1 VDMNDAQEKP
11 LTENPLTEN
20 TLTAEPLAPAVPPSR
35 PRRRRPAMPLDPRRS
50 PSDLGAEQQAEPVPG
65 EAPARTGNAV
75 SIAGG
80 VAVLRAALRNVPG
93 GPGVYRMLDRR
104 GDALYVGKARSLKSR
119 IQNYTHPAGLSNRL
133 RRMVAETATLEIVVT
148 ATEAEALL
156 LECNLIKRLM
166 PRYNVLLRDDKSF
179 PFIHLTAGHD
189 FPQLTKY
196 RGARDK
202 VGAYFGPFASA
213 GAVNRT
219 LITLQKAFLL
229 RSCSDSVFSNRTR
242 PCLLYQ
248 IKRCSA
254 PCVGRIEPEPYAA
267 LLDQAKGFLAGRSG
281 DVQQRLAGEMERA
294 SAALDF
300 EAAALI
306 RDRIRALSLVQGHQ
320 DIHVG
325 GIVDAD
331 IIAAYQAG
339 GQTCVQVFFFRGG
352 QNWGNRAYFPRHD
365 RHLAVEEVLTA
376 FVGQFYDNK
385 PKPPMVLLS
394 HPLIEQ
400 ELVEEALSLGGG
412 RVQLAVPQRGDKK
425 RLVDRVVLTAREAL
439 GRRLAESASQRQ
451 LLDGVAKA
459 FGLEGPLN
467 RIEVYDNSHIQG
479 SNPVGAMIVAG
490 PDGLMKNA
498 YRKFNIRSLDAADP
512 HPASAAASATLSR
525 NAGEGLEDAAALPLA
540 RIAGEGAGGRSPTAG
555 EGDSNAQPGRA
566 GGDDYA
572 PTPTLPRERGRESD
586 ARRRTGGGFKEPAP
600 AGGDDYAMMRE
611 VFRRRFYRALK
622 EDPERERGMWPDL
635 VLIDG
640 GQGQLTQAQAIFAEL
655 GIGDVAVVA
664 IAKGPD
670 RNAGRERFFLPGRP
684 AFSLEP
690 RDPVLYFLQRL
701 RDEAHR
707 FAIGAHRVRREKAIR
722 GSPLDEIAGIG
733 ARRKQALLHHFGS
746 ARSVARAGIAE
757 IERVAGISKA
767 VAKKVYDH
775 FHADG

>member
-1 VDMNDAQEKP
+1 MNDAPENSV
-11 LTENPLTEN
+11 TENPLTEN
-20 TLTAEPLAPAVPPSR
+20 ALTENALTAEPLAPAVPPSR

-50 PSDLGAEQQAEPVPG
+50 PSDLGAERQAEPVPG

-104 GDALYVGKARSLKSR
+104 GDALYVGKARNLKSR

-133 RRMVAETATLEIVVT
+133 RRMVAEPAPVEVVVD

-179 PFIHLTAGHD
+179 PFIHWTAGHD

-213 GAVNRT
+213 GAVNRA

-498 YRKFNIRSLDAADP
+498 YRKFNIRGLDAP
-512 HPASAAASATLSR
+512 PRAAA
-525 NAGEGLEDAAALPLA
+525 GETFLA
-540 RIAGEGAGGRSPTAG
+540 EA
-555 EGDSNAQPGRA
+555 
-566 GGDDYA
+566 A
-572 PTPTLPRERGRESD
+572 PTGHSGAPHGGEPGIHIPDAGVPGFRALGSAEPRNDERTASGS
-586 ARRRTGGGFKEPAP
+586 

-670 RNAGRERFFLPGRP
+670 RNAGREQFFLPGRP